1 MTQLGLGV
9 RASICTNSWVFSDS
23 RDISNGILP
32 RCRKELADSAG
43 VPPYVI
49 FSDKTL
55 AEMAVYFPQGR
66 EALLKINGV
75 GEVKNARYGEAFI
88 AIIKEYCGS
97 KAIQELERMP
107 LRVADQ
113 DAARRYVA
121 VGAAYNAGE
130 SLAGLMKR
138 FAVSADT
145 IVNHLLRYVMAG
157 NLLRSA
163 EDLIAISKLS
173 PDQQQQVCAAF
184 EELGSDKMKP
194 VFERLGGSVN
204 YEELKLLRLC
214 YLCGKKLVFTAM
226 NDI

>member
-1 MTQLGLGV
+1 
-9 RASICTNSWVFSDS
+9 
-23 RDISNGILP
+23 
-32 RCRKELADSAG
+32 
-43 VPPYVI
+43 
-49 FSDKTL
+49 
-55 AEMAVYFPQGR
+55 VYFPQGR

-75 GEVKNARYGEAFI
+75 GEVKYARYGGAFI

-97 KAIQELERMP
+97 QAIQELERTP

-113 DAARRYVA
+113 DVARRSVT

-145 IVNHLLRYVMAG
+145 ILNHLLRYVMAG

-173 PDQQQQVCAAF
+173 PDQQQRVCAVF
-184 EELGSDKMKP
+184 EELGSNSLKP
-194 VFERLGGSVN
+194 VFERLDGSVS
-204 YEELKLLRLC
+204 YEELKVLRVC
-214 YLCGKKLVFTAM
+214 DLCGKKLVFTAVD
-226 NDI
+226 DI